1 MSPGHTST
9 LYPIKGITLSHK
21 SSTTITSV
29 SITILFSKNF
39 LIYDEIILQ
48 EAQPYSLIAYVG
60 DF

>member
-9 LYPIKGITLSHK
+9 LYPIKGIILSHK
-21 SSTTITSV
+21 SSPTITSA

-48 EAQPYSLIAYVG
+48 EAQPYSLIA
-60 DF
+60 